1 MTQILPSTFLGGGG
15 VSYISHFF
23 IFEMIS
29 DMHWRRD
36 DVRVMIS
43 HARKQL
49 PIKNAQLTTSWCE
62 TSRPSGPASQF
73 LRCGHICCHYH
84 NILYQRA

>member
-1 MTQILPSTFLGGGG
+1 
-15 VSYISHFF
+15 
-23 IFEMIS
+23 
-29 DMHWRRD
+29 MHWKRD

-62 TSRPSGPASQF
+62 TSRPGGPASQF
-73 LRCGHICCHYH
+73 LRCGYIRCYNN
-84 NILYQRA
+84 NILYQRAEQVSIIVYIVYNEHVHNSDTVVF